1 MKNEPEREQVA
12 LMPVE
17 RSYDVRAKQIIAF
30 NECRKAGGD
39 LDDALDAAYKAA
51 LRYTPAPA
59 EQIEA
64 VARVRESPVRKRLSV
79 ELLRSHMKDGDLLYA
94 EQPAPAAV
102 VPDLTELREY
112 HANAANDLEHY
123 ADDSGLRESD
133 VKHYRKRAEF
143 HRRQLELIDSLNT
156 K

>member
-1 MKNEPEREQVA
+1 MTNETEHEQVA

-39 LDDALDAAYKAA
+39 LDDALGAAYKVA
-51 LRYTPAPA
+51 LRYTPAP
-59 EQIEA
+59 
-64 VARVRESPVRKRLSV
+64 S
-79 ELLRSHMKDGDLLYA
+79 
-94 EQPAPAAV
+94 EQPAPVAAV
-102 VPDLTELREY
+102 DLSELREY
-112 HANAANDLEHY
+112 HADAVTRLNHY

-143 HRRQLELIDSLNT
+143 HTKQVALIDSLNPIQL
-156 K
+156 